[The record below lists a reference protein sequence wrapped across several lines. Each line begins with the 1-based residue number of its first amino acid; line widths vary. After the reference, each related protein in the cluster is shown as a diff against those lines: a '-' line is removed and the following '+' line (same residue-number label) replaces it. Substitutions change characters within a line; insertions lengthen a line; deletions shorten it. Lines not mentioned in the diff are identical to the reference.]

1 MSRHITITTI
11 EIMSG
16 ETTMNFIETDLA
28 RELHRE
34 RLVEVE
40 ESRRAR
46 RATAISRLERRAAR
60 LTHKAERVSRQ
71 AERAASQARLAVAR
85 VL

>member
-1 MSRHITITTI
+1 MSFT
-11 EIMSG
+11 
-16 ETTMNFIETDLA
+16 ETDLA
-28 RELHRE
+28 RELYRE

-46 RATAISRLERRAAR
+46 RAAAVQRLERRAAR
-60 LTHKAERVSRQ
+60 LSHKAERASRR
-71 AERAASQARLAVAR
+71 AERAASQAQLAVAR